1 MDVEIDCRG
10 CEQSSTMTTSRLP
23 FLSLLLLAAACGG
36 AAADGGGQPKPAVTP
51 TAAKEQAPIALAEA
65 KQMFESLCF
74 TCHGLTGHGDGPGAA
89 ALDPKPR
96 SFVDAAWQSS
106 VTDEHIKKVIV
117 FGGAAVGKSPMMI
130 ANPQL
135 KGNDA
140 VLNGLVQVIRGFR
153 GK

>member
-1 MDVEIDCRG
+1 
-10 CEQSSTMTTSRLP
+10 MTTRRCTALS
-23 FLSLLLLAAACGG
+23 FLLFVAACGG
-36 AAADGGGQPKPAVTP
+36 ADAAAGKPQAGGVGATPDAGKP
-51 TAAKEQAPIALAEA
+51 QAPIALAEA
-65 KQMFESLCF
+65 KTMFESLCF

-96 SFVDAAWQSS
+96 SFVDEAWQAS